1 MCPPSYHYS
10 GFVATHALGYM
21 SHMIYIYISPHNYS
35 TKHRVPKFHRS
46 KISIKYMLSP
56 QWSCC
61 NSCTWAHDVQKT
73 CIYVYI
79 YIYIYIYKYLSIYIY
94 LFIYLYTCIYIH
106 IYIAYIYIYMYICI
120 YAFISFTRSKY
131 LSFFPHFSFC

>member
-1 MCPPSYHYS
+1 MCPTSYHYS

-56 QWSCC
+56 QWFCC

-79 YIYIYIYKYLSIYIY
+79 YIYLYIYIQVSIYLYLSIYLSIY
-94 LFIYLYTCIYIH
+94 V
-106 IYIAYIYIYMYICI
+106 YIYTYI
-120 YAFISFTRSKY
+120 
-131 LSFFPHFSFC
+131 